1 MRLAVIVNPVA
12 GGGRAG
18 RALPAVQAELHRL
31 GLDHH
36 VQATLSL
43 DHARTL
49 ARDAIKAGEI
59 AVAFGGDGL
68 IGAVA
73 GALRHSDGVLGVLP
87 GGRGNDFARSLSI
100 PVDAVSACAVLT
112 TGSRKRLDLGC
123 VGGRTFIGIASC
135 GFDSVANRIANET
148 KLVRGNLVYAYG
160 AMRALAGWR
169 PASFTVTVDDREPR
183 SVVGYTV
190 AVANSGRYGGG
201 MQLAPDARLDD
212 GLLELMII
220 SDMPRLRFLRTL
232 PSVFK
237 GEHVHRPE
245 FALERAR
252 RVRIAASRPF
262 TLYADGDPI
271 AELPAEIEVLPAAVR
286 TIVPAACAGTAAGSR
301 ATASA

>member
-36 VQATLSL
+36 VQATLNL

-49 ARDAIKAGEI
+49 ARDAIEAGEI

-100 PVDAVSACAVLT
+100 PVGAVSACAVLS

-201 MQLAPDARLDD
+201 MQLAPNAQLDD

-220 SDMPRLRFLRTL
+220 FDMPRLRFLRTL
-232 PSVFK
+232 PSVYK
-237 GEHVHRPE
+237 GEHVRRPE

-286 TIVPAACAGTAAGSR
+286 TIVPAPGAGSAAGSR